1 MCLQRPLETPSPHHT
16 FSARALLIFSLVKR
30 KRVRANVRSIVMI
43 AVVCLLTF
51 ALSACGSTTTVKPS
65 ATPERSPDL
74 ILTLAANRFE
84 KPVTLAR
91 NSSQVDKG
99 AIINWLMCN
108 PCHGDVGQGL
118 TAEYRAN
125 WPPEDRNCWQSKCH
139 AANHPPDGF
148 QFPQTV
154 PALIGPT
161 ALTRYATAAE
171 LQQVIATRMPWYNP
185 RLLSAE
191 DDWDVTAYL
200 LRTNGVLPTAIV
212 LDEGNAQIVRVH
224 VPPPATTEERPI
236 TIGVVGFLLVAV
248 IAIVYRGTRRS

>member
-1 MCLQRPLETPSPHHT
+1 MCLRRPLETLLSHHT
-16 FSARALLIFSLVKR
+16 FLARALSIFSLVKR
-30 KRVRANVRSIVMI
+30 ERVPANVRSIVMS
-43 AVVCLLTF
+43 ALAGLLTF

-65 ATPERSPDL
+65 ATPERAPDV

-84 KPVTLAR
+84 NPVVLAR

-99 AIINWLMCN
+99 AITYWLLCN

-118 TAEYRAN
+118 TAEYRAT
-125 WPPEDRNCWQSKCH
+125 WPPGDQNCWQSKCH

-154 PALIGPT
+154 PALMGPT

-171 LQQVIATRMPWYNP
+171 VQQVIATRMPWYDP
-185 RLLSAE
+185 RLLNAQDS
-191 DDWDVTAYL
+191 WSVTAYL
-200 LRTNGVLPTAIV
+200 LRTNGVLPTGLV

-224 VPPPATTEERPI
+224 VPPPATAEERPI
-236 TIGVVGFLLVAV
+236 TLGVISCLLVAV
-248 IAIVYRGTRRS
+248 IAIVYRSARRS